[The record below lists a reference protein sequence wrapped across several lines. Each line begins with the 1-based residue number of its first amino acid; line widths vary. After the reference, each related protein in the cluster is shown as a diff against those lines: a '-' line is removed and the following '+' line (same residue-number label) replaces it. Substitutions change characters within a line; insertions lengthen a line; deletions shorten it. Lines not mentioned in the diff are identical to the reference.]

1 MSKSSEIYKNS
12 HLTSSQRGE
21 GLAERTQRS
30 VFFYTF
36 VKETAKNSM
45 LLLSGP
51 NISGNEWKYV
61 KDCLDT
67 GWVSSVGAYVEKFEK
82 MTAEFT
88 GAKFAVATSSGTTAL
103 HICLILNN
111 IQRDDYVIAPNI
123 TFVASI
129 NAIKYTN
136 ADPILIDVDEHTWQ
150 MDLDLLEKFL
160 SGETEIKND
169 NSIYKKDGRKI
180 KAIMPVHVLGN
191 MCDMG
196 RLLHISKKYN
206 LIVIEDATEAL
217 GSYYKNKHA
226 GTFGLMGTFS
236 YNGNKIITTGGG
248 GMIITD
254 NEALAKKA
262 KHITTQAKSDP
273 FEYMHD
279 EIGYNYRLVNTA
291 AAMGVGQM
299 ELLPEFLKRK
309 REIIAFYKKE
319 LEEVGDIS
327 FQKIDHDVN
336 PNWWL
341 PTIMTEKQKQVL
353 KILNENKM
361 QSRPFWVPMNKLPM
375 FKNNLY
381 YTKDNRS
388 DYIYQKCLSIPC
400 STNISDDELAS
411 VVLKIKE
418 VY

>member
-1 MSKSSEIYKNS
+1 M
-12 HLTSSQRGE
+12 
-21 GLAERTQRS
+21 RTQRS

-36 VKETAKNSM
+36 ANNSPKDSM
-45 LLLSGP
+45 LLLSAP

-82 MTAEFT
+82 MTAEFA
-88 GAKFAVATSSGTTAL
+88 GAKYAIATSSGTTAL
-103 HICLILNN
+103 HICLILNGIEN
-111 IQRDDYVIAPNI
+111 GDYVIAPNL

-136 ADPILIDVDEHTWQ
+136 ADPILIDADEHTWQ

-160 SGETEIKND
+160 AEETEIKD
-169 NSIYKKDGRKI
+169 GKSIYKKDGRKI

-191 MCDMG
+191 MCDMDS
-196 RLLHISKKYN
+196 LLAISKKYN
-206 LIVIEDATEAL
+206 LVVVEDSTEAL
-217 GSYYKNKHA
+217 GSYYKDKHA
-226 GTFGLMGTFS
+226 GTFGLLGTFS

-254 NEALAKKA
+254 DEALAKKA
-262 KHITTQAKSDP
+262 KHLTTQAKCDP

-299 ELLPEFLKRK
+299 ELLPQFLKRK
-309 REIIAFYKKE
+309 QEIISFYKKE
-319 LEEVGDIS
+319 LEGVGDIS
-327 FQKIDHDVN
+327 FQKISKDVS
-336 PNWWL
+336 PNWWM
-341 PTIMTEKQKQVL
+341 PTLMTERQKDVL
-353 KILNENKM
+353 NILNDNKM

-375 FKNNLY
+375 FKSNIYFTN
-381 YTKDNRS
+381 DDRC
-388 DYIYQKCLSIPC
+388 DYIYKKCLSIPC
-400 STNISDDELAS
+400 STNISDDQLAS
-411 VVLKIKE
+411 VVAKIKK
-418 VY
+418 VFL